1 MTVPEVA
8 SHCGASR
15 QLVRY
20 WCKRAKVDFA
30 KVRATRIDKI
40 WAREIRQ

>member
-8 SHCGASR
+8 QRAGVSR

-20 WCKRAKVDFA
+20 WCKRAGVNFA
-30 KVRATRIDKI
+30 KVRAAKI
-40 WAREIRQ
+40 NSIWSREIG